1 MTSYDNLVFQIQSPD
16 DVLSDAMEFTLK
28 YGKYREMQMKDI
40 CLSHAGREY
49 LRWMQSDD
57 GNFNQQI
64 KDRIR
69 TVLTFCASRI

>member
-1 MTSYDNLVFQIQSPD
+1 MTSYDHLVFQIQSPD
-16 DVLSDAMEFTLK
+16 DVLSDAMELRLK
-28 YGKYREMQMKDI
+28 YGKYREMQLKDV

-69 TVLTFCASRI
+69 VVLAFCATRI